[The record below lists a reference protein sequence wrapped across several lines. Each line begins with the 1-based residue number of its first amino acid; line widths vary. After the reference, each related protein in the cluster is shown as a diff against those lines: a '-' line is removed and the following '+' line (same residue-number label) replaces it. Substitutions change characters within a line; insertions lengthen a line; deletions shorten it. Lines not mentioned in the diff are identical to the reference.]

1 MLRDEL
7 QTLKEGAHR
16 LRTSGAE
23 IRSRMLTVL
32 ANAIEANTPLLLAE
46 NARDCQEHI
55 ASLEPALAQR
65 LELSAEKIG
74 VVVAGIR
81 ELAHLADPLGAVL
94 SRTQLDD
101 GLLLEKVSVPLGVVA
116 VIFESRP
123 DVFFQVLGLALRS
136 GNGVV
141 LKGGREATHSN
152 RAMLRIAREAFVGED
167 LPAEWFTLIEGR
179 EAVNELLQFDDL
191 IDLVIPR
198 GSNDFVRFI
207 QQNSRIPVLGHA
219 SGVCHLYVHP
229 SADLERSLEVILDAK
244 TQYPAA
250 CNAVETVLVDEAI
263 AATFV
268 PSLAAAL
275 QQAGVYVRGCSR
287 CAEILGVVDRVP
299 DDQWGTEYGSLVI
312 ALKVVPS
319 IDAAIAHINRYG
331 SHHTDGILA
340 EERSACELFLEA
352 VDSASVFANC
362 STRFADGYR
371 YGLGAEI
378 GIGTGKLHARGPVG
392 MEGLLTYK
400 YVLCGNGH
408 VVRTYSGKDARAFEF
423 KRLPLTA
430 VDR

>member
-1 MLRDEL
+1 MLHEEL
-7 QTLKEGAHR
+7 LNLREGAHR
-16 LRTSGAE
+16 LRTSKAE

-32 ANAIEANTPLLLAE
+32 ADAIEANSHFLLTE

-55 ASLEPALAQR
+55 ATLEPALAQR
-65 LELSAEKIG
+65 LELSAEKVD
-74 VVVAGIR
+74 VVVAGLR
-81 ELAHLADPLGAVL
+81 ELAQVSDPLGAVL

-101 GLLLEKVSVPLGVVA
+101 GLVLEKISVSLGVVA

-141 LKGGREATHSN
+141 LKGGREATRSN
-152 RAMLRIAREAFVGED
+152 RAMQHVAREAFIRND

-179 EAVNELLQFDDL
+179 DAVNELLHFEDL

-198 GSNDFVRFI
+198 GSNEFVRFI
-207 QQNSRIPVLGHA
+207 QEHSRIPVLGHA
-219 SGVCHLYVHP
+219 SGVCHLYVHA
-229 SADLERSLEVILDAK
+229 SARTERTLKVILDAK

-250 CNAVETVLVDEAI
+250 CNSVETVLVDEAI
-263 AATFV
+263 APTFV
-268 PSLAAAL
+268 PKLTTAL

-287 CAEILGVVDRVP
+287 CEEIVGTVERVAE
-299 DDQWGTEYGSLVI
+299 DQWSTEYGSLVI

-319 IDAAIAHINRYG
+319 LDAAITHINRHG
-331 SHHTDGILA
+331 SHHTDGILG
-340 EERSACELFLEA
+340 EDTSACEIFLEA

-371 YGLGAEI
+371 YALGAEI

-392 MEGLLTYK
+392 IEGLLTYK
-400 YVLCGNGH
+400 YILRGDGH
-408 VVRTYSGKDARAFEF
+408 VVRTYSGKQAKPFQF
-423 KRLPLTA
+423 KRLA
-430 VDR
+430 F

>member
-1 MLRDEL
+1 MLRDAL

-16 LRTSGAE
+16 LRTSGAD
-23 IRSRMLTVL
+23 IRSRMLKIL
-32 ANAIEANTPLLLAE
+32 ADAIEEHAPLLRAE
-46 NARDCQEHI
+46 NARDCQEHLS
-55 ASLEPALAQR
+55 SLEPALAQR

-74 VVVAGIR
+74 VLLDGLR
-81 ELAHLADPLGAVL
+81 ELARLPDPLGAVL

-101 GLLLEKVSVPLGVVA
+101 GLILEKLSVPLGVVA

-152 RAMLRIAREAFVGED
+152 RAMLRIATKAFLEHD

-179 EAVNELLQFDDL
+179 EAVNELLQFDDA

-198 GSNDFVRFI
+198 GSNEFVRFI
-207 QQNSRIPVLGHA
+207 QEHSRIPVLGHA

-229 SADLERSLEVILDAK
+229 SAHVERALEIIVDAK

-250 CNAVETVLVDEAI
+250 CNAVETVLIDEAI
-263 AATFV
+263 AATVV
-268 PSLAAAL
+268 PKLAAAL
-275 QQAGVYVRGCSR
+275 QLAGVSIRGCSR
-287 CAEILGVVDRVP
+287 CEEILGTVERVSE
-299 DDQWGTEYGSLVI
+299 DQWGTEYSSLVI

-319 IDAAIAHINRYG
+319 IHAAVAHINRYG
-331 SHHTDGILA
+331 SHHTDAILA
-340 EERSACELFLEA
+340 EDTLACELFLEA

-400 YVLCGNGH
+400 YVLRGNGH
-408 VVRTYSGKDARAFEF
+408 VVRTYSGKHARAFQF
-423 KRLPLTA
+423 KPLP
-430 VDR
+430 

>member
-1 MLRDEL
+1 ML
-7 QTLKEGAHR
+7 A
-16 LRTSGAE
+16 
-23 IRSRMLTVL
+23 VL
-32 ANAIEANTPLLLAE
+32 AEAIEVHSALLLAE
-46 NARDCQEHI
+46 NERDSQEHES
-55 ASLEPALAQR
+55 SLEPALTQR
-65 LELSAEKIG
+65 LKLSVDKIDTL
-74 VVVAGIR
+74 VQGIR
-81 ELAHLADPLGAVL
+81 ELAKQPDPLGAIL
-94 SRTQLDD
+94 TRTQLDE
-101 GLLLEKVSVPLGVVA
+101 GLILEKISVPLGVVA

-152 RAMLRIAREAFVGED
+152 RAMLQIAREAFMRED

-198 GSNDFVRFI
+198 GSNEFVRFI
-207 QQNSRIPVLGHA
+207 QEHSRIPVLGHA

-229 SADLERSLEVILDAK
+229 SAQAERALEIIVDAK

-250 CNAVETVLVDEAI
+250 CNSVETVLIDEMI
-263 AATFV
+263 APTFV
-268 PSLAAAL
+268 PRLMTTL
-275 QQAGVYVRGCSR
+275 QAAGVYVRGCSR
-287 CAEILGVVDRVP
+287 CEELLDVIDRVA
-299 DDQWGTEYGSLVI
+299 DDQWETEYGSLVI

-319 IDAAIAHINRYG
+319 LEAAIAHINRHG

-340 EERSACELFLEA
+340 EDQSVCETFIEA

-371 YGLGAEI
+371 YALGAEI

-400 YVLCGNGH
+400 YVLRGNGQI
-408 VVRTYSGKDARAFEF
+408 VRTYSGRDGKALQF
-423 KRLPLTA
+423 KRLS
-430 VDR
+430 